1 MNSSAFRCRIYYIFL
16 CCSKRQWILKLH
28 IRANDIR
35 LKVFRPSNKL
45 QWLVEFGR
53 KAHAR
58 GDIVRNDHRLLE
70 ILLENAVRSL
80 LLNTVLSFSGIY
92 FAGWTNRTNRP
103 WLWKKQCC
111 KWAPPDK
118 FRSVGI
124 CSVRGSALDAPASHC
139 SLCSD
144 VVRLESTTTHQL
156 SQPLSQRC

>member
-1 MNSSAFRCRIYYIFL
+1 M
-16 CCSKRQWILKLH
+16 
-28 IRANDIR
+28 
-35 LKVFRPSNKL
+35 FRPSNKL

-103 WLWKKQCC
+103 WL
-111 KWAPPDK
+111 
-118 FRSVGI
+118 
-124 CSVRGSALDAPASHC
+124 
-139 SLCSD
+139 
-144 VVRLESTTTHQL
+144 
-156 SQPLSQRC
+156 